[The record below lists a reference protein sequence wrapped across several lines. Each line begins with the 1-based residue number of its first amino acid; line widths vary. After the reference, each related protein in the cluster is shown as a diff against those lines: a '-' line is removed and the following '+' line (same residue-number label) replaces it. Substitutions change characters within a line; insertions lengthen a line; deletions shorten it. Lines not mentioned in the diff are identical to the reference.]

1 MKIQQYAALREQY
14 RMPEQVECAGN
25 AVDKE
30 TGAWLSIGILVSR
43 DTYHQTGYLCREDA
57 SDTFHACVCALL
69 QQIQDMPLIKT
80 VLLTPDTVYDALC
93 EGEDP
98 TDEIRYAV
106 SMALSALRQ
115 ALQGYLTIRSASKKG
130 QA

>member
-1 MKIQQYAALREQY
+1 MKIQQYAQLREQY

-25 AVDKE
+25 VVDRP
-30 TGAWLSIGILVSR
+30 TGAWLSIGILTRR

-57 SDTFHACVCALL
+57 PEAFHACVCALL

-80 VLLTPDTVYDALC
+80 VLLTPDVIYTAVC
-93 EGEDP
+93 GEEEP
-98 TDEIRYAV
+98 TEEIRYAA

-115 ALQGYLTIRSASKKG
+115 ALQGFLAERASAGKER
-130 QA
+130 A